1 MMVSSPPYHVLASVF
16 LSSLPRPAHNTNIIF
31 IIIIIML
38 SLKISLLTVS
48 LMAIFLSQANQVNS
62 SPQLFQKRSAQGE
75 IFTEF
80 AY

>member
-31 IIIIIML
+31 IIIIML
-38 SLKISLLTVS
+38 SLKTSLLTVS
-48 LMAIFLSQANQVNS
+48 LMVSFLSQANQVNS
-62 SPQLFQKRSAQGE
+62 SPQLFQKRSAQGD
-75 IFTEF
+75 IFPKF